1 MILTI
6 SLLKKSN
13 TMKLKL
19 FLQRITGLSPRA
31 IRHSGEASQNKIM
44 VLGAIMLFTAFIS
57 AGFMSYAISVLCF
70 HSIITMPVTFL
81 AWFIFV
87 YLFERLIIS
96 GRDIRK
102 SSILISRL
110 TAALVF
116 ALVHSLVIDTLFF
129 QKDIISSFEKEKMSE
144 SLVIQSTFDNTIS
157 SDRNRII
164 ELSRSNQELTIQIK
178 SLNEQVIAEVDGSG
192 GSYKKGFGPIFE
204 LKKESIEPQIKSIND
219 LIAKNEEE
227 IQFLQSSLINTSNE
241 KKEKISM
248 LPHYSEKGLLEN
260 IRQLHKITL
269 VEGDFTSRFFLILW
283 FCIFVFI
290 ESLPLLAKLTLEIS
304 DYFRAN
310 DKILSVHDTITDI
323 KINRETQVEAERELA
338 LTTNAIAKTHVE
350 VVLDKMKIQVEGLE
364 KSQNL
369 LFEHLKNY
377 NATLINMQ
385 KNYPDYVESHII
397 PLFAQNN
404 KDIQLILN
412 QVNMAT
418 L

>member
-1 MILTI
+1 
-6 SLLKKSN
+6 
-13 TMKLKL
+13 
-19 FLQRITGLSPRA
+19 
-31 IRHSGEASQNKIM
+31 
-44 VLGAIMLFTAFIS
+44 
-57 AGFMSYAISVLCF
+57 
-70 HSIITMPVTFL
+70 
-81 AWFIFV
+81 
-87 YLFERLIIS
+87 
-96 GRDIRK
+96 
-102 SSILISRL
+102 
-110 TAALVF
+110 
-116 ALVHSLVIDTLFF
+116 
-129 QKDIISSFEKEKMSE
+129 
-144 SLVIQSTFDNTIS
+144 
-157 SDRNRII
+157 
-164 ELSRSNQELTIQIK
+164 
-178 SLNEQVIAEVDGSG
+178 
-192 GSYKKGFGPIFE
+192 
-204 LKKESIEPQIKSIND
+204 
-219 LIAKNEEE
+219 
-227 IQFLQSSLINTSNE
+227 
-241 KKEKISM
+241 
-248 LPHYSEKGLLEN
+248 LLEN
-260 IRQLHKITL
+260 IRQLHKITI

-290 ESLPLLAKLTLEIS
+290 ESLPLLAKLTLEIP
-304 DYFRAN
+304 DYYRAN